1 MRLLLVLAA
10 LFAATGAWAKP
21 SLEDFAATPRIERV
35 ALSPSG
41 DRFALVGLENQTRL
55 LTVRRAD
62 GSAEFAADLGDIDV
76 THLIW
81 AGDDKLILATRSVAG
96 GGLSM
101 LSRQTFL
108 SGVVIDIPS
117 KSMKGVFKGSKS
129 VFNAMV
135 GLFGVAKID
144 GSWVAF
150 VGGVPFE
157 KIQPRTRAAPIYADL
172 YRVDLETLEYERI
185 AQVGGRGTSW
195 VMSPEGSIAGYS
207 EYDPKG
213 QVQTIHA
220 GDGRLLESRHITEGK
235 LYLDG
240 LGRTPGTLLLADRTS
255 GEEVAKELKLEGQ
268 PDSETLDVGVEAK
281 QALRDRL
288 TGLLIGMTDREAPG
302 GVRMIDPELQKRV
315 VATAKAF
322 PDAQTYLASYSA
334 GLARMVAYT
343 EGATD
348 SGTYWLVDIDKTSA
362 RPIGSA
368 RPTIKAEDLGEVRTV
383 DYQASD
389 GLALDGVLTLPPKS
403 AGKGLALVVLLEGGP
418 SRLRNSPNL
427 SMTAQAFASR
437 GYAVLQPNYR
447 GMLGYGE
454 AFRKAAEGE
463 VGRKLQ
469 TDISDGVAALARTG
483 VIDPKRVCIV
493 GSGYGAYAALAGVTL
508 QNGIYRCAAGGDGV
522 YDLPNFDASVRRLV
536 GADLR
541 AMTSRLARLGPTAG
555 QDLKAISPMFHAG
568 QADAPVLL
576 VLTEVVEEEIS
587 GQSRR
592 MERGLRNAG
601 RSVEV
606 FVNPDPKSRD
616 EQGRSDEDRNKAL
629 LAAIVAFV
637 ERYNPPT

>member
-1 MRLLLVLAA
+1 
-10 LFAATGAWAKP
+10 
-21 SLEDFAATPRIERV
+21 
-35 ALSPSG
+35 
-41 DRFALVGLENQTRL
+41 
-55 LTVRRAD
+55 
-62 GSAEFAADLGDIDV
+62 
-76 THLIW
+76 
-81 AGDDKLILATRSVAG
+81 
-96 GGLSM
+96 
-101 LSRQTFL
+101 
-108 SGVVIDIPS
+108 
-117 KSMKGVFKGSKS
+117 
-129 VFNAMV
+129 
-135 GLFGVAKID
+135 
-144 GSWVAF
+144 
-150 VGGVPFE
+150 
-157 KIQPRTRAAPIYADL
+157 
-172 YRVDLETLEYERI
+172 
-185 AQVGGRGTSW
+185 
-195 VMSPEGSIAGYS
+195 
-207 EYDPKG
+207 
-213 QVQTIHA
+213 
-220 GDGRLLESRHITEGK
+220 
-235 LYLDG
+235 
-240 LGRTPGTLLLADRTS
+240 
-255 GEEVAKELKLEGQ
+255 
-268 PDSETLDVGVEAK
+268 
-281 QALRDRL
+281 
-288 TGLLIGMTDREAPG
+288 
-302 GVRMIDPELQKRV
+302 
-315 VATAKAF
+315 
-322 PDAQTYLASYSA
+322 
-334 GLARMVAYT
+334 MVAYT